1 MSIRLYSFT
10 SMEEKGVISVNSENI
25 FPVIK
30 KFLYSDCDVFLRE
43 LVSNAVDASQKL
55 KQLASMGQYEGSV
68 ENLRIDVKL
77 DKEHKTIT
85 ISDQG
90 LGMDVEEIKKYINQL
105 AFSGA
110 TDFINKYKDQ
120 SESKQL
126 IGFFGLGFYSAFMV
140 SERVD
145 IITKSYKADAQPVFW
160 TCDGSTSFE
169 IREASKETVG
179 TDVVLHVN
187 QEEYLDN
194 FRIKTLLDRFC
205 KFLPIPIFFEDKQI
219 NNPEPL
225 WIKHPQDLKKEDYEK
240 FYNELFPY
248 YDKPLFWIH
257 LNIDYPFTLTG
268 ILYFPSD
275 LNSMDY
281 KQNKIHLYAR
291 QVFITDE
298 VNEIVPNFLRMLH
311 GVIDSPDIPLNV
323 SRSALQ
329 SDRNVKM
336 ISSYIT
342 KKVAEKMF
350 DMFRVDRAKFEGDWD
365 KIENLVK
372 YGMLTEEKF
381 FEIAKN
387 FMLVKNLEGKC
398 FTVQEYIDNV
408 KEKQTDKNSKTILLY
423 ATNPQLQDVFIQN
436 CLGAGYDVLLM
447 KGQLDNHILAFLE
460 NKFENILFRSVESAT
475 VRELIDKGLEDE
487 ASDLTENEK
496 DKLKEIFEEH
506 VGKEH
511 INWSVKA
518 LGKENL
524 PVMVTISEMV
534 KRMKDLEKW
543 NQTSYNLPDDFN
555 AVINISHPSVKNLLN
570 CEDKVATRERVKMLY
585 QIGLLAQG
593 KLQGKNLTDFINLL
607 VKA

>member
-1 MSIRLYSFT
+1 
-10 SMEEKGVISVNSENI
+10 MEEKGVISVNSENI

-55 KQLASMGQYEGSV
+55 KQLASMGQYDGNV
-68 ENLRIDVKL
+68 DNLRIDVKL

-120 SESKQL
+120 GDSKQL

-145 IITKSYKADAQPVFW
+145 ILTKSYKNDAQPVFW

-169 IREASKETVG
+169 IREATKDTIG

-219 NNPEPL
+219 NNPAPL
-225 WIKHPQDLKKEDYEK
+225 WIKHPQDLKKEDYEN
-240 FYNELFPY
+240 FYKELFPY
-248 YDKPLFWIH
+248 YEKPLFWIH

-268 ILYFPSD
+268 VLYFPSD
-275 LNSMDY
+275 VNTLDY

-291 QVFITDE
+291 QVFITSE
-298 VNEIVPNFLRMLH
+298 VTEIVPDFLRMLH

-342 KKVAEKMF
+342 RKVAEKMS
-350 DMFRVDRAKFEGDWD
+350 DIFRMDRVKFEEDWD
-365 KIENLVK
+365 KIGTFVK

-381 FEIAKN
+381 YDIAKD
-387 FMLVKNLEGKC
+387 FMLMKNLEGKS
-398 FTVQEYIDNV
+398 FTVQEYIDKV
-408 KEKQTDKNSKTILLY
+408 KEKQTDKNSKTVLLY
-423 ATNPQLQDVFIQN
+423 TTDPQQQDVFIQN
-436 CLGAGYDVLLM
+436 CLNAGYDVLLM
-447 KGQLDNHILAFLE
+447 KEQLDNHILAFLE
-460 NKFENILFRSVESAT
+460 HKFENISFKSVESAT
-475 VRELIDKGLEDE
+475 VKELIDKGIEE
-487 ASDLTENEK
+487 EVSDLTENEK

-506 VGKEH
+506 IGKDH
-511 INWSVKA
+511 INWSAKA

-524 PVMVTISEMV
+524 PVVVTISEMV

-543 NQTSYNLPDDFN
+543 NQTSYNLSDDFN
-555 AVINISHPSVKNLLN
+555 AVINISHPSVKNILKV
-570 CEDKVATRERVKMLY
+570 EDKSIVNERVRMLY

-593 KLQGKNLTDFINLL
+593 KLQGKNLTDFINSL
-607 VKA
+607 VRA

>member
-1 MSIRLYSFT
+1 
-10 SMEEKGVISVNSENI
+10 
-25 FPVIK
+25 
-30 KFLYSDCDVFLRE
+30 
-43 LVSNAVDASQKL
+43 
-55 KQLASMGQYEGSV
+55 MGQYDGNV
-68 ENLRIDVKL
+68 DNLRIDVKL

-120 SESKQL
+120 GDSKQL

-145 IITKSYKADAQPVFW
+145 ILTKSYKNDAQPVFW

-169 IREASKETVG
+169 IREATKDTIG
-179 TDVVLHVN
+179 TDVILHIN

-219 NNPEPL
+219 NNPSPL
-225 WIKHPQDLKKEDYEK
+225 WIKHPQDLKKEDYEN
-240 FYNELFPY
+240 FYKELFPY
-248 YDKPLFWIH
+248 YEKPLFWIH

-268 ILYFPSD
+268 VLYFPSD
-275 LNSMDY
+275 VNTLDY

-291 QVFITDE
+291 QVFITSE
-298 VNEIVPNFLRMLH
+298 VTEIVPDFLRMLH

-342 KKVAEKMF
+342 RKVAEKMS
-350 DMFRVDRAKFEGDWD
+350 DIFRMDRVKFEEDWD
-365 KIENLVK
+365 KIGTFVK

-381 FEIAKN
+381 YDIAKD
-387 FMLVKNLEGKC
+387 FMLMKNLEGKS
-398 FTVQEYIDNV
+398 FTVQEYIDKV
-408 KEKQTDKNSKTILLY
+408 KEKQTDKNSKTVLLY
-423 ATNPQLQDVFIQN
+423 TTDPQQQDVFIQN
-436 CLGAGYDVLLM
+436 CLNAGYDVLLM
-447 KGQLDNHILAFLE
+447 KEQLDNHILAFLE
-460 NKFENILFRSVESAT
+460 HKFENISFKSVESAT
-475 VRELIDKGLEDE
+475 VKELIDKGIEE
-487 ASDLTENEK
+487 EVSDLTENEK

-506 VGKEH
+506 IGKDH
-511 INWSVKA
+511 INWSAKA

-524 PVMVTISEMV
+524 PVVVTISEMV

-543 NQTSYNLPDDFN
+543 NQTSYNLSDDFN
-555 AVINISHPSVKNLLN
+555 AVINISHPSVKNILKV
-570 CEDKVATRERVKMLY
+570 EDKSIVNERVRMLY

-593 KLQGKNLTDFINLL
+593 KLQGKNLTDFINSL
-607 VKA
+607 VRA

>member
-1 MSIRLYSFT
+1 
-10 SMEEKGVISVNSENI
+10 MEEKGVISVSSENI

-55 KQLASMGQYEGSV
+55 KQLSTMGKYEGNV

-77 DKEHKTIT
+77 DKEHKKIT

-90 LGMDVEEIKKYINQL
+90 IGMDIEEVKKYINQL

-110 TDFINKYKDQ
+110 TDFVNKYKDQ
-120 SESKQL
+120 GDSKQL

-145 IITKSYKADAQPVFW
+145 ILTRSYKEDAKSVFW

-169 IREASKETVG
+169 IREGGKEKVG
-179 TDVVLHVN
+179 TEVVLHVN

-194 FRIKTLLDRFC
+194 YRIKTLLDRFC
-205 KFLPIPIFFEDKQI
+205 KFLPVPIFFEDKQI
-219 NNPEPL
+219 NNPAPL

-257 LNIDYPFTLTG
+257 LNIDYPFNLTG

-275 LNSMDY
+275 LNAMDY
-281 KQNKIHLYAR
+281 NKQNKIHLYAR
-291 QVFITDE
+291 QVFITEE
-298 VNEIVPNFLRMLH
+298 VNEIVPNFLMMLH
-311 GVIDSPDIPLNV
+311 GIIDSPDIPLNV

-329 SDRNVKM
+329 SDRNVKT

-342 KKVAEKMF
+342 KKVADKMF
-350 DMFRVDRAKFEGDWD
+350 DMFRVDREKFEGNWD
-365 KIENLVK
+365 KIESLVK

-381 FEIAKN
+381 YDIAKN
-387 FMLVKNLEGKC
+387 FLLLTNFENKF
-398 FTVQEYIDNV
+398 FTFQEYIDKV
-408 KEKQTDKNSKTILLY
+408 KEKQTDKDSKTVLLY
-423 ATNPQLQDVFIQN
+423 ATDPQQQDMFIQN
-436 CLGAGYDVLLM
+436 CLNVDYDVLLM
-447 KGQLDNHILAFLE
+447 RGQLDNHIVSFME
-460 NKFENILFRSVESAT
+460 NKFENINFKSVESAT
-475 VRELIDKGLEDE
+475 VKELIDKGLGDVGG
-487 ASDLTENEK
+487 DLTENEQ

-506 VGKEH
+506 VGKDH
-511 INWSVKA
+511 IKWSLRA
-518 LGKENL
+518 LGTEDL
-524 PVMVTISEMV
+524 PVVVTISEMV

-543 NQTSYNLPDDFN
+543 NHTSYNLPAEYN
-555 AVINISHPSVKNLLN
+555 AVINTAHPSVKNILKDEN
-570 CEDKVATRERVKMLY
+570 KEEVGKKVNMLY

-593 KLQGKNLTDFINLL
+593 KLQGKNLTDFINFL

>member
-1 MSIRLYSFT
+1 
-10 SMEEKGVISVNSENI
+10 MEEKGVISVSSENI

-55 KQLASMGQYEGSV
+55 KQLVAMGQYDGNV
-68 ENLRIDVKL
+68 DNLRIDVKL

-90 LGMDVEEIKKYINQL
+90 IGMDVEEVKKYINQL

-120 SESKQL
+120 GESKQL

-145 IITKSYKADAQPVFW
+145 ILTKSYKSEAEPVFW

-169 IREASKETVG
+169 IKEATKENVG
-179 TDVVLHVN
+179 TDVILHVN
-187 QEEYLDN
+187 QEEYLDEYK
-194 FRIKTLLDRFC
+194 IKLLLDRFC

-225 WIKHPQDLKKEDYEK
+225 WIKHPQDLKNEDYEK

-248 YDKPLFWIH
+248 YEKPLFWIH
-257 LNIDYPFTLTG
+257 LNIDYPFNLTG
-268 ILYFPSD
+268 ILFFPSD
-275 LNSMDY
+275 LSSIDY

-329 SDRNVKM
+329 ADRNVKM

-350 DMFRVDRAKFEGDWD
+350 DMFRIDREKFEKDWD
-365 KIENLVK
+365 KIESLVK

-381 FEIAKN
+381 YDIAKN
-387 FMLVKNLEGKC
+387 FMLVKNLDNKF
-398 FTVQEYIDNV
+398 FTLQEYIDNV
-408 KEKQTDKNSKTILLY
+408 KEKQTDKNSKTVLLY
-423 ATNPQLQDVFIQN
+423 TTDPQQQDMFIQN
-436 CLGAGYDVLLM
+436 CSNAGFDVLLM
-447 KGQLDNHILAFLE
+447 QGQLDNHVVSFLE
-460 NKFENILFRSVESAT
+460 HKFENISFKSVESAT
-475 VRELIDKGLEDE
+475 VKELIDKGVGEN
-487 ASDLTENEK
+487 ACDLTENEQ
-496 DKLKEIFEEH
+496 DKLKELFEEH
-506 VGKEH
+506 VGKDH
-511 INWSVKA
+511 IKWNVKA
-518 LGKENL
+518 LEKEDL
-524 PVMVTISEMV
+524 PVVVTISEMS

-543 NQTSYNLPDDFN
+543 NHTSYNIPDEFN
-555 AVINISHPSVKNLLN
+555 VIINTSHPSVKNILKIQDV
-570 CEDKVATRERVKMLY
+570 EIIKSRIKMLY

-593 KLQGKNLTDFINLL
+593 KLQGKNLTDFINSL
-607 VKA
+607 VK

>member
-1 MSIRLYSFT
+1 MQKEFFIEKN
-10 SMEEKGVISVNSENI
+10 MEEKGVISVNSENI

-55 KQLASMGQYEGSV
+55 KQLSSMGQYDGDV

-120 SESKQL
+120 GDTKQL

-145 IITKSYKADAQPVFW
+145 IISKSYKKDSEAVFW

-169 IREASKETVG
+169 IREASKENVG
-179 TDVVLHVN
+179 TDVILHVN

-194 FRIKTLLDRFC
+194 YRIKMLLDRFC
-205 KFLPIPIFFEDKQI
+205 KFLPVPIFFEDKQI

-225 WIKHPQDLKKEDYEK
+225 WMKRPQDLKNEDYEK

-257 LNIDYPFTLTG
+257 LNIDYPFNLTG
-268 ILYFPSD
+268 ILFFPSD
-275 LNSMDY
+275 LNAMDY

-298 VNEIVPNFLRMLH
+298 VNEIVPSFLMMLH

-342 KKVAEKMF
+342 KKVAEKMM
-350 DMFRVDRAKFEGDWD
+350 DMFRLDRQKFENDWD
-365 KIENLVK
+365 KIEGLVK

-381 FEIAKN
+381 YDIAKN
-387 FMLVKNLEGKC
+387 FMLIKNLDEKF
-398 FTVQEYIDNV
+398 FTIQEYIDHV
-408 KEKQTDKNSKTILLY
+408 KEKQTDKDSKTILLY
-423 ATNPQLQDVFIQN
+423 TTNPQQQDIFIQN
-436 CLGAGYDVLLM
+436 CKNAGYDVLLL
-447 KGQLDNHILAFLE
+447 KGQLDNHAISFLE
-460 NKFENILFRSVESAT
+460 NKFENIKFKSVESAT
-475 VRELIDKGLEDE
+475 VKELIDHGINETTC
-487 ASDLTENEK
+487 DLSQNEQ
-496 DKLKEIFEEH
+496 DKLKEIFEEYI
-506 VGKEH
+506 GKV
-511 INWSVKA
+511 NLKWSVKA
-518 LGKENL
+518 LTKEDL
-524 PVMVTISEMV
+524 PVIITISEMV

-543 NQTSYNLPDDFN
+543 NHTSYNLPDEYN
-555 AVINISHPSVKNLLN
+555 VVINAEHPSIKNLLKV
-570 CEDKVATRERVKMLY
+570 EDKNVLKSNVKMLY

-593 KLQGKNLTDFINLL
+593 KLEGKELTDFINNLI
-607 VKA
+607 KI

>member
-1 MSIRLYSFT
+1 
-10 SMEEKGVISVNSENI
+10 MEEKGVISVSSENI

-55 KQLASMGQYEGSV
+55 KQLVAMGQYDGNV
-68 ENLRIDVKL
+68 DNLRIDVKL

-90 LGMDVEEIKKYINQL
+90 IGMDVEEVKKYINQL

-120 SESKQL
+120 GESKQL

-145 IITKSYKADAQPVFW
+145 ILTKSYKSEAEPVFW

-169 IREASKETVG
+169 IKEATKENVG
-179 TDVVLHVN
+179 TDVILHVN
-187 QEEYLDN
+187 QEEYLDEYK
-194 FRIKTLLDRFC
+194 IKLLLDRFC

-225 WIKHPQDLKKEDYEK
+225 WIKHPQDLKNEDYEK

-248 YDKPLFWIH
+248 YEKPLFWIH
-257 LNIDYPFTLTG
+257 LNIDYPFNLTG
-268 ILYFPSD
+268 ILFFPSD
-275 LNSMDY
+275 LSSIDY

-329 SDRNVKM
+329 ADRNVKM

-350 DMFRVDRAKFEGDWD
+350 DMFRIDREKFEKDWD
-365 KIENLVK
+365 KIESLVK

-381 FEIAKN
+381 YDIAKN
-387 FMLVKNLEGKC
+387 FMLVKNLDNKF
-398 FTVQEYIDNV
+398 FTLQEYIDKV
-408 KEKQTDKNSKTILLY
+408 KEKQTDKNSKTVLLY
-423 ATNPQLQDVFIQN
+423 TTDPQQQDMFIQN
-436 CLGAGYDVLLM
+436 CSNSGFDVLLM
-447 KGQLDNHILAFLE
+447 QGQLDNHVVSFLE
-460 NKFENILFRSVESAT
+460 HKFENISFKSVESAT
-475 VRELIDKGLEDE
+475 VKELIDKGVGEN
-487 ASDLTENEK
+487 ACDLTENEQ
-496 DKLKEIFEEH
+496 DKLKELFEEH
-506 VGKEH
+506 VGKDH
-511 INWSVKA
+511 IKWNVKA
-518 LGKENL
+518 LEKEDL
-524 PVMVTISEMV
+524 PVVVTISEMS

-543 NQTSYNLPDDFN
+543 NHTSYNIPDEFN
-555 AVINISHPSVKNLLN
+555 VIINTSHPSVKNILKIQDA
-570 CEDKVATRERVKMLY
+570 EIIKSRIKMLY

-593 KLQGKNLTDFINLL
+593 KLQGKNLTDFINSL
-607 VKA
+607 VK